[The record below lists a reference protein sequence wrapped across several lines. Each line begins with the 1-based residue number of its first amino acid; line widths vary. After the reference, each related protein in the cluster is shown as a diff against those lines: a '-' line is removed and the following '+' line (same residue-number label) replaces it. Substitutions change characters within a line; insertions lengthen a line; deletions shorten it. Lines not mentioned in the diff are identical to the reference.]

1 MPTIETTLP
10 SATELTGRS
19 IIGFSRG
26 KSGGAAFRAFDPQ
39 TGKTAEPEFTS
50 ASLDEVDQ
58 AVELAVA
65 AAPEWAKAPG
75 KIRAEFLRAI
85 AAGLEKIADAIIDR
99 AQLETGLPQGRFKS
113 ELARTC
119 GQMRLFAEVVEE
131 GSWVAA
137 RIDHAE
143 PKRAPQPKPD
153 IRSMLIPLGPV
164 VVFGA
169 SNFPLAFSVGGGD
182 TVSAWASGN
191 PVIVK
196 AHPAHPGTGELVGR
210 VVADTVRS
218 LRLPEGL
225 FSLLFDSGVAVGQA
239 LVKHPDVKAVGFTG
253 SLAGGRALMD
263 LAASRPEPIPV
274 FAEMGSTNPVFVL
287 PGALKERGGQIA
299 AGLYGSITLG
309 GGQFCTKPG
318 IVFLPQ
324 SDASQDLARDVE
336 KRVSEAAPFTLLTS
350 GIHKAFVR
358 GLDERKKSAANLR
371 VTAGNGSKVDGYR
384 VNPAVIQTDVATFLS
399 ELELSEELFGPAT
412 LLVSH
417 SNKSQALEAAAKLKG
432 HLTATVHGTE
442 QDFAE
447 YADLISLLQTKVG
460 RLVFNG
466 YPTGVE
472 VSHAMVHGG
481 PYPATSDGRST
492 SVGTQAI
499 LRFARPVCFQ
509 DCPDV
514 LLPQELKDANPL
526 HIWRM
531 VDGEMTRD
539 STTRP
544 V

>member
-1 MPTIETTLP
+1 MPAIDTTQH

-26 KSGGAAFRAFDPQ
+26 KQGGPGFRAFDPQ
-39 TGKTAEPEFTS
+39 TGKTCEPEFTS
-50 ASLDEVDQ
+50 ATVEEVDR

-65 AAPEWAKAPG
+65 AAPEWAKASG
-75 KIRAEFLRAI
+75 KVRAEFLRAV
-85 AAGLEKIADAIIDR
+85 ASGLEKIADSIIER
-99 AQLETGLPQGRFKS
+99 AQLETGLPHGRFKS

-119 GQMRLFAEVVEE
+119 GQMRLFADVVEE
-131 GSWVAA
+131 GSWVMA
-137 RIDHAE
+137 RIDRAD

-210 VVADTVRS
+210 VIADTVRS
-218 LRLPEGL
+218 LGLPEGL
-225 FSLLFDSGVAVGQA
+225 FSLLFDSGVTVGQA
-239 LVKHPDVKAVGFTG
+239 LVKHSEVKGVGFTG

-263 LAASRPEPIPV
+263 LAAARPEPIPV
-274 FAEMGSTNPVFVL
+274 FAEMGSTNPVFIL

-324 SDASQDLARDVE
+324 GEASQDLAREVE
-336 KRVSEAAPFTLLTS
+336 KRVSEASPFTLLTS

-371 VTAGNGSKVDGYR
+371 VTAGNGDQVDGYR
-384 VNPAVIQTDVATFLS
+384 ANPAVIQTDVETFLS

-417 SNKSQALEAAAKLKG
+417 SNKDQALEAAAKLKG

-442 QDFAE
+442 QDFTE
-447 YADLISLLQTKVG
+447 YADLIAILQTKVG

-492 SVGTQAI
+492 SVGTLAI
-499 LRFARPVCFQ
+499 LRFCRPVCFQ
-509 DCPDV
+509 DCPNE
-514 LLPQELKDANPL
+514 LLPLELRDENPL
-526 HIWRM
+526 QIWRM
-531 VDGEMTRD
+531 VDSHMTQE
-539 STTRP
+539 TVVGP
-544 V
+544 M